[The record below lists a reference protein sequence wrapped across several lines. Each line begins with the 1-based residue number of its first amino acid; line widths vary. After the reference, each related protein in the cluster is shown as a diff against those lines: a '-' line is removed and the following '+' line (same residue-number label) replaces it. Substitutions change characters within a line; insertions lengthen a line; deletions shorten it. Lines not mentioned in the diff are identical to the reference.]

1 MSANG
6 LLQIALFLGV
16 LIALAKPLGW
26 YMARVYEG
34 KLPAFVRW
42 MAPIENL
49 FYRLCGVDSKQEM
62 RWTRYALAM
71 LWFAL
76 LGVLTV
82 YAMQRL
88 QGMLPLNPQGFGA
101 VSPDSSFNT
110 AISFLTNTNWQG
122 YSGESTMSYLV
133 QMAALAVQNFFSA
146 AAGMAVLVALIRGF
160 ARHTMETIGN
170 FWVDMTRSII
180 YILLP
185 LSTVLALALVSQGVI
200 QNLSAYQTVPT
211 METITYDNPKM
222 DAAGNPVKDAAGNPV
237 TEKATT
243 KEQSIALGP
252 VASQEAIKQL
262 GTNGGGFFNANSAH
276 PYENPTPF
284 SNFLAMIAMFLIAA
298 ALCFTFGSMVGD
310 TRQGWAILVAMT
322 LLFVGFLAVA
332 EYAEQKGNP
341 AFAALGVDQ
350 TASATQSG
358 GNMEGKET
366 RFGIVNSALFATIT
380 TGASCGAVNSM
391 HDSFTPLG
399 GMVPMAQIQL
409 GEVIFGGVGSGLYG
423 MLVYAVIAVFLAGLM
438 IGRTPEYLGKK
449 IEAFDIK
456 MASLVI
462 LIPPMIILGGTA
474 IAVLMDAG
482 KAGVAN
488 PAAHGFSEILY
499 AFSSSV
505 GNNGS
510 AFAGISANTPFYNTA
525 LSFEMFFGRI
535 WLMIPVLALAGSL
548 AAKKRIPASIG
559 SMATHTQMF
568 VWLLIGTVMLVGALN
583 FVPALALGPVIE
595 HLNMISTH

>member
-6 LLQIALFLGV
+6 LLQIVLFLGV
-16 LIALAKPLGW
+16 LLILVKPLGW

-34 KLPAFVRW
+34 ELPVFVRW
-42 MAPIENL
+42 IAPIENVI
-49 FYRLCGVDSKQEM
+49 YRLCGVDSKDEM

-82 YAMQRL
+82 YAMQRM
-88 QGMLPLNPQGFGA
+88 QGMLPLNPQAFGA

-110 AISFLTNTNWQG
+110 AISFVTNTNWQG
-122 YSGESTMSYLV
+122 YSGESTMSYLT
-133 QMAALAVQNFFSA
+133 QMLALAVQNFLCV

-160 ARHTMETIGN
+160 ARHTTETIGN
-170 FWVDMTRSII
+170 FWVDMTRSTL

-200 QNLSAYQTVPT
+200 QNFSAYQTVPT
-211 METITYDNPKM
+211 VETITYDNPKM
-222 DAAGNPVKDAAGNPV
+222 DAAGNPVKDAAGNAV

-243 KEQSIALGP
+243 KAQTIALGP

-284 SNFLAMIAMFLIAA
+284 SNFLAMLAIFLIPA
-298 ALCFTFGSMVGD
+298 ALCYTFGSMVGD

-332 EYAEQKGNP
+332 EYAEQSGNP
-341 AFAALGVDQ
+341 AFTALGVDQ
-350 TASATQSG
+350 SASATQSG

-380 TGASCGAVNSM
+380 TSASCGAVNSM

-399 GMVPMAQIQL
+399 GLVPLAQIQL

-488 PAAHGFSEILY
+488 PGAHGFSEILY
-499 AFSSSV
+499 AFSSAV

-510 AFAGISANTPFYNTA
+510 AFAGISANTPFYNMA
-525 LSFEMFFGRI
+525 LGFEMFFGRI

-568 VWLLIGTVMLVGALN
+568 VWLLIGTVLLVGALN

>member
-16 LIALAKPLGW
+16 LLASTKPLGW

-34 KLPAFVRW
+34 QLPVFVRW
-42 MAPIENL
+42 IAPLENL
-49 FYRLCGVDSKQEM
+49 FYKLCGVDSKDEM

-88 QGMLPLNPQGFGA
+88 QGMLPLNPQAFGA

-185 LSTVLALALVSQGVI
+185 LSIVLALALVSQGVI
-200 QNLSAYQTVPT
+200 QNFSAYQTVPT
-211 METITYDNPKM
+211 VETITYDNPKM
-222 DAAGNPVKDAAGNPV
+222 DAAGNPMKDAAGNPV

-243 KEQSIALGP
+243 KEQVIALGP

-276 PYENPTPF
+276 PYENPTPL
-284 SNFLAMIAMFLIAA
+284 SNFLAMLAIFLIPA
-298 ALCFTFGSMVGD
+298 ALCYTFGSMVGD

-322 LLFVGFLAVA
+322 ILFVGFLAVA
-332 EYAEQKGNP
+332 EYAEQNGNP
-341 AFAALGVDQ
+341 AFTALGVDQ
-350 TASATQSG
+350 SASATQSG

-380 TGASCGAVNSM
+380 TSASCGAVNSM

-399 GMVPMAQIQL
+399 GLVPLAQIQL

-488 PAAHGFSEILY
+488 PGAHGFSEILY
-499 AFSSSV
+499 AFSSAV

-510 AFAGISANTPFYNTA
+510 AFAGISANTPFYNAA
-525 LSFEMFFGRI
+525 LGFEMFFGRI

-568 VWLLIGTVMLVGALN
+568 VWLLIGTVLLVGALN

-595 HLNMISTH
+595 HLNMSRLG

>member
-16 LIALAKPLGW
+16 IIALAKPLGW
-26 YMARVYEG
+26 YMAQVYEG
-34 KLPAFVRW
+34 KLPVFVRW
-42 MAPIENL
+42 IAPVENI

-76 LGVLTV
+76 LSMLAV

-110 AISFLTNTNWQG
+110 AISFMTNTNWQG
-122 YSGESTMSYLV
+122 YGGESTMSYLT
-133 QMAALAVQNFFSA
+133 QMLALAVQNFLCV

-160 ARHTMETIGN
+160 ARHTTETIGN
-170 FWVDMTRSII
+170 FWVDMTRSTI

-185 LSTVLALALVSQGVI
+185 LSVVLALALVSQGVI
-200 QNLSAYQTVPT
+200 QNFSAYQTVPT
-211 METITYDNPKM
+211 VETITYDNPKV
-222 DAAGNPVKDAAGNPV
+222 DAAGNPVKDATGNPV
-237 TEKATT
+237 TEKTIT
-243 KEQSIALGP
+243 REQVIALGP

-276 PYENPTPF
+276 PFENPTPF
-284 SNFLAMIAMFLIAA
+284 SNFLAMLAIFVIPA
-298 ALCFTFGSMVGD
+298 ALCYTFGSMVGD

-322 LLFVGFLAVA
+322 ILFVGFLAVA
-332 EYAEQKGNP
+332 EYAEQSGNP
-341 AFAALGVDQ
+341 AFTALGVDQ
-350 TASATQSG
+350 NISATQSG

-380 TGASCGAVNSM
+380 TSASCGAVNSM

-399 GMVPMAQIQL
+399 GLVPLAQIQL

-462 LIPPMIILGGTA
+462 LIPPMIILGGA
-474 IAVLMDAG
+474 ALAVMLEAG

-488 PAAHGFSEILY
+488 PGAHGFSEILY
-499 AFSSSV
+499 AFSSAV

-510 AFAGISANTPFYNTA
+510 AFAGLSANTPFYNSA
-525 LSFEMFFGRI
+525 LGFEMFFGRI

-548 AAKKRIPASIG
+548 AAKKRIPASVG

-568 VWLLIGTVMLVGALN
+568 VWLLIGTVLLVGALN

-595 HLNMISTH
+595 HLNMSNTH

>member
-1 MSANG
+1 
-6 LLQIALFLGV
+6 
-16 LIALAKPLGW
+16 
-26 YMARVYEG
+26 
-34 KLPAFVRW
+34 
-42 MAPIENL
+42 
-49 FYRLCGVDSKQEM
+49 
-62 RWTRYALAM
+62 
-71 LWFAL
+71 
-76 LGVLTV
+76 
-82 YAMQRL
+82 
-88 QGMLPLNPQGFGA
+88 
-101 VSPDSSFNT
+101 
-110 AISFLTNTNWQG
+110 
-122 YSGESTMSYLV
+122 
-133 QMAALAVQNFFSA
+133 
-146 AAGMAVLVALIRGF
+146 
-160 ARHTMETIGN
+160 
-170 FWVDMTRSII
+170 MTRSVI

-185 LSTVLALALVSQGVI
+185 LSIVLALMLVSQGVI
-200 QNLSAYQTVPT
+200 QNFSAYQTVPT
-211 METITYDNPKM
+211 METITYDTTKL

-243 KEQSIALGP
+243 KEQVIALGP

-276 PYENPTPF
+276 PFENPTPF
-284 SNFLAMIAMFLIAA
+284 SNFLAMLAIFVIPA
-298 ALCFTFGSMVGD
+298 ALCYTFGSMVGD
-310 TRQGWAILVAMT
+310 TRQGWAILLAMT

-332 EYAEQKGNP
+332 EYAEQSGNP
-341 AFAALGVDQ
+341 AFKALGVDQ
-350 TASATQSG
+350 AASAMQSG

-380 TGASCGAVNSM
+380 TAASCGAVNGM

-399 GMVPMAQIQL
+399 GLVPLAQIQL

-474 IAVLMDAG
+474 LAVLMEEG

-488 PAAHGFSEILY
+488 PGAHGFSEILY
-499 AFSSSV
+499 AFSSAV

-510 AFAGISANTPFYNTA
+510 AFAGISANTPFYNA
-525 LSFEMFFGRI
+525 VLGFEMFFGRL

-548 AAKKRIPASIG
+548 ASKKRIPASIG

-568 VWLLIGTVMLVGALN
+568 VWLLIGTVLLVGALN

-595 HLNMISTH
+595 HLNMIK

>member
-34 KLPAFVRW
+34 KLPALVRW
-42 MAPIENL
+42 IAPLENL

-76 LGVLTV
+76 FGVLTV

-133 QMAALAVQNFFSA
+133 QMAALAVQNFLSA

-160 ARHTMETIGN
+160 ARHTTETIGN
-170 FWVDMTRSII
+170 FWVDLTRSIV

-185 LSTVLALALVSQGVI
+185 IATVIALLLVSQGVI

-211 METITYDNPKM
+211 VETITYDNPKM

-243 KEQSIALGP
+243 KEQVIALGP

-284 SNFLAMIAMFLIAA
+284 SNFLAMLAMFLIPA
-298 ALCFTFGSMVGD
+298 ALCYTFGSMVGD
-310 TRQGWAILVAMT
+310 TRQGWAILAAMT

-332 EYAEQKGNP
+332 EYSEQHGNP

-350 TASATQSG
+350 RASATQSG

-399 GMVPMAQIQL
+399 GLVPMAQIQL

-488 PAAHGFSEILY
+488 PGAHGFSEILY

-510 AFAGISANTPFYNTA
+510 AFAGLSANTPFYNTA
-525 LSFEMFFGRI
+525 LGFEMFFGRI

-595 HLNMISTH
+595 HLNMMSVH